1 MVLSIASHR
10 FPTIYQALSGIDKL
24 FLYHILSKIN
34 KYGSPE
40 SEPELKLM
48 DITCFENWATL
59 LLIYYVRVL
68 TDSYQ
73 IWHTPSL
80 VKAN

>member
-1 MVLSIASHR
+1 M
-10 FPTIYQALSGIDKL
+10 K
-24 FLYHILSKIN
+24 N

-40 SEPELKLM
+40 SQLKLM
-48 DITCFENWATL
+48 VIACFENWVTL